1 LSIILLQDT
10 RRALRRAGE
19 GGRERW
25 RAKTISLLQHQLP
38 HDSILWCCN
47 IQSNGIN
54 IFYAQRYRGGRS
66 IYSSLQQRM
75 EERADTLESNTKVA
89 FIDVLNRV

>member
-10 RRALRRAGE
+10 RRALSQFHE
-19 GGRERW
+19 QGREGW
-25 RAKTISLLQHQLP
+25 REKIISLLQHQLP

-54 IFYAQRYRGGRS
+54 IFYAQRYGGGRS

-75 EERADTLESNTKVA
+75 EERADTLESNTKVV